1 MVQKPAND
9 AFLKFFN
16 ENSRIFLSVFDEI
29 SLFFLPESI
38 CYDSFFFQYLFHLFP
53 KSKLFQTLWFQV
65 QNIKPKLKI
74 LGH

>member
-1 MVQKPAND
+1 MIQKPAND

-16 ENSRIFLSVFDEI
+16 ENFRIFYR
-29 SLFFLPESI
+29 FLMKFLYFTYQKVSATIPS
-38 CYDSFFFQYLFHLFP
+38 SFQYLFHLFP